1 VNQEFSNQASGVRGT
16 VTDSGI
22 DAMDPFKRHTE
33 EDEGI
38 HMDGPMI
45 EARNLEKRFTVRR
58 HRDCAFGAMR
68 RLVDRGGSE
77 VSAVK
82 DVSFSINRGEMV
94 GYIGPNG
101 AGKST
106 TIKMLT
112 GILVPSSG
120 EATVAGFTPWQ
131 SRKQLAQQIGVVSGQ
146 RTQLWWD
153 LALADSLELLRHMY
167 RVPEKRFRENLDRA
181 RELLVLHDFMHTPVR
196 QLSLGQ
202 RMRGDLAAALLHDPK
217 ILYLDEPTIG
227 LDIVAKARIREI
239 LVALNRETNVTVL
252 LTTHDLVDIEQ
263 LCKRIIVIDRG
274 QVVYD
279 GELEALRTRFGGKR
293 HVILDFD
300 QDPGDAISTLA
311 GNHLEIVDHNGPRV
325 RVAFDRE
332 TTSAPRVLALAS
344 HHGTV
349 RDMSIEEPAIEDVIH
364 QMYEGAENL
373 HRQDPSL

>member
-1 VNQEFSNQASGVRGT
+1 
-16 VTDSGI
+16 
-22 DAMDPFKRHTE
+22 
-33 EDEGI
+33 
-38 HMDGPMI
+38 MDGPMI
-45 EARNLEKRFTVRR
+45 EARNLEKRFTIRR
-58 HRDCAFGAMR
+58 HRDGAFGAMR
-68 RLVDRGGSE
+68 SLVDRGGSE

-131 SRKQLAQQIGVVSGQ
+131 SRKQLAQEIGVVFGQ

-153 LALADSLELLRHMY
+153 LALSDSLELLRHMY
-167 RVPEKRFRENLDRA
+167 RVPGERFRENLDRA
-181 RELLVLHDFMHTPVR
+181 RELLVLDDFMHTPVR

-227 LDIVAKARIREI
+227 LDIVAKARIREF
-239 LVALNRETNVTVL
+239 LAALNRETNVTVL
-252 LTTHDLVDIEQ
+252 LTTHDLADIEQ
-263 LCKRIIVIDRG
+263 LCRRIIVIDRG

-279 GELEALRTRFGGKR
+279 GELEALRRRFGGKR

-300 QDPGDAISTLA
+300 QDPGDAISSLA
-311 GNHLEIVDHNGPRV
+311 RNHLEIVDRNGPRV

-349 RDMSIEEPAIEDVIH
+349 RDMSIEEPAIEDVIR
-364 QMYEGAENL
+364 QMYEGPGSL
-373 HRQDPSL
+373 HPRDGSL